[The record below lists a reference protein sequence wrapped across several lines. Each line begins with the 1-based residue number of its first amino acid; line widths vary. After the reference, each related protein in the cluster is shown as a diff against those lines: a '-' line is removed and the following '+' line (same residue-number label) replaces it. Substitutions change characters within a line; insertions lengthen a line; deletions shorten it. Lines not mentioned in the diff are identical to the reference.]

1 MKERKCHHQTPD
13 PQLGSLLLLYS
24 VEFEAVALF
33 WIFDTQINN
42 TLFIFIYMVLT
53 ACLSICLTKKQSMIV
68 EGMLTVDAPIESSRN
83 PLQQILYRPSK
94 GPRPRENRSQ
104 RRAYRLFHHCSARE
118 VVIHDKVSTTRN
130 TTDMHGK

>member
-1 MKERKCHHQTPD
+1 MPPSNPRSTTWFIIIIIFC
-13 PQLGSLLLLYS
+13 GIWSS
-24 VEFEAVALF
+24 RSFF

-53 ACLSICLTKKQSMIV
+53 ACLSVCLTKKQSMIV